1 MGNPESLVFLKNR
14 NQYGL
19 AQYTSHVPLGSESI
33 DDKKKTM

>member
-1 MGNPESLVFLKNR
+1 MGNPESLAFLKNR

-19 AQYTSHVPLGSESI
+19 AQYTSHVLLSSGSI